1 VVAVHIEPR
10 WIGDGDQ
17 RRFGLYVSPDGPVRS
32 ALLFVPPFGEEMN
45 KSRRLVAVTARA
57 LAWRGHAVLIFDP
70 FGCGDSP
77 GHFEQADWNLWC
89 ADVCRAHAWLE
100 SAAGTQV
107 SLWALRAGA
116 LLALAAMARLP
127 RLPRLLLWQ
136 PVASGKAHVT
146 QFLRLKVAADTI
158 AGVQPA
164 TTTAALWSALSRG
177 EVLDIAGYR
186 LPPAVAVPMG
196 AATLDAPPA
205 AQRIDWIDVGTPGEP
220 APASLK
226 LVQSWRALGTEVR
239 HETVVGPPFWQTQEL
254 EHCPALVDATLER
267 IEARH
272 E

>member
-1 VVAVHIEPR
+1 MAAVRIEPR

-17 RRFGLYVSPDGPVRS
+17 RRFGLYLCPGAPVRS

-45 KSRRLVAVTARA
+45 KSRRLVSATARA
-57 LAWRGHAVLIFDP
+57 LAQRGHAALIFDP

-77 GHFEQADWNLWC
+77 GHFEQADWNVWC
-89 ADVCRAHAWLE
+89 ADVGRAHAWLE
-100 SAAGTQV
+100 RTADVPV

-116 LLALAAMARLP
+116 LLALAAMAQLP

-136 PVASGKAHVT
+136 PVVSGKAHVT

-164 TTTAALWSALSRG
+164 TTTAALWSDLSQG
-177 EVLDIAGYR
+177 KVLDIAGYR

-205 AQRIDWIDVGTPGEP
+205 AQRVDWIDVGTPGEP

-226 LVQSWRALGTEVR
+226 LIQSWRALGADVG
-239 HETVVGPPFWQTQEL
+239 HETVGGPPFWQTQEL

-267 IEARH
+267 LEARH